1 MTRPQTTQSEYSQN
15 NRNPRGSRKDVKA
28 VDALALLKADHRAVE
43 ALFAEFESA
52 RKPQRKEEIARKI
65 CSELTIHAKL
75 EETSFYP
82 AVRKALPEEQ
92 DLLNEAEVE
101 HASLKWLI
109 AQVET
114 ESCDREFDHA
124 KVIVLKEYV
133 KHHVKEEE
141 KDMFPK
147 IRKSTLDIKELGQV
161 LQSRK
166 QNLQKE
172 YKAH

>member
-1 MTRPQTTQSEYSQN
+1 MARPQTIQSEYSQN
-15 NRNPRGSRKDVKA
+15 NRNPRGSRKA

-43 ALFAEFESA
+43 KLFADFESA

-65 CSELTIHAKL
+65 CAELTIHARL
-75 EETSFYP
+75 EESTFYP
-82 AVRKALPEEQ
+82 AVREALPEEQ
-92 DLLNEAEVE
+92 DLLDDAEVE

-114 ESCDREFDHA
+114 ESCDSEFYDA
-124 KVIVLKEYV
+124 KVTVLREYV

-147 IRKSTLDIKELGQV
+147 IRKSALDIKQLGQV

-166 QNLQKE
+166 QNLQTERKS
-172 YKAH
+172 H